1 MTLRLSE
8 SEYKRLLFKEKNT
21 SSSAIH
27 KSDEEADLLRV
38 FNTAATTIFNLK
50 SLMRDSLLRGRFKL
64 VTLIIGETEADT
76 DNIHKGIRDALEGII
91 YINDKQVK
99 KGSYC

>member
-21 SSSAIH
+21 GSSPIH
-27 KSDEEADLLRV
+27 KSDQGADLQQAYETAVQAIRDIKGFMCDYLLPGDFELR
-38 FNTAATTIFNLK
+38 THTIGKTNA
-50 SLMRDSLLRGRFKL
+50 DS
-64 VTLIIGETEADT
+64 